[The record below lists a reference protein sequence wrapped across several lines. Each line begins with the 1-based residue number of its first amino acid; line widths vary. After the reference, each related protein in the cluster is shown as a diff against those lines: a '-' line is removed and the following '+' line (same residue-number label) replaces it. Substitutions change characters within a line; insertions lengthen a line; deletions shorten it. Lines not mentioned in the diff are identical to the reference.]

1 MFVVVLVLFV
11 LLQVLLVFCKFLWYV
26 CLSVVWLLGLLGIML
41 KLYRLR
47 TRGGAFALPLSH
59 VFGRVEAGLFA
70 LLLFCLLFFIVVFGL
85 LQLASF
91 LG

>member
-1 MFVVVLVLFV
+1 MRSF
-11 LLQVLLVFCKFLWYV
+11 
-26 CLSVVWLLGLLGIML
+26 GLLGIVL
-41 KLYRLR
+41 KLYWLR